1 MWDCGFEIILFPS
14 AYTFSTELQRFRW
27 LRALENYRLFLSQK
41 IVCKSCGIADLISS
55 YFLLLTPSARNRSD
69 FGGGERWKITDFFS
83 HRKMSVK
90 FIGSRTG
97 RATSWRVA
105 GWVTSMIILRPLE
118 QRNAT
123 YSALLSVR
131 HFGPASVRHFGSALA
146 LLWSIFGRLLQQRWF
161 LFTIISNISCK
172 LLRNNRRIILLYST
186 RNVIKYDS
194 HEIGSS

>member
-1 MWDCGFEIILFPS
+1 MWDCGFDFILFPL
-14 AYTFSTELQRFRW
+14 AYTFSTESQRFWR

-41 IVCKSCGIADLISS
+41 IVCKSCGIS
-55 YFLLLTPSARNRSD
+55 
-69 FGGGERWKITDFFS
+69 
-83 HRKMSVK
+83 
-90 FIGSRTG
+90 
-97 RATSWRVA
+97 SWRVA